1 MNKNKITEKEK
12 VKIMEDL
19 QNIDFENLKEE
30 GGIVQVK
37 VKKNQKN
44 IPSIDKIIESLTTKA
59 KKKNNKLSY
68 SDIDQAIPIE
78 LSDEIDNEYIDK
90 IYEALESEG
99 IEIIEE
105 DENDQEENVKD
116 LLVDQEEEIGSDEFD
131 ELFAESEL
139 QMYDNISLGDP
150 IKIYLK
156 EISNIELLTPS
167 RERQLAMRAQKGD
180 KKARDELIKANLRLV
195 ISIAKRYTG
204 RGLSFLDLIQ
214 EGNIGLIKAVDKF
227 DWRKG
232 FKFSTYATWWIRQS
246 ITRAIA
252 DQARTIRIPVH
263 LVETINKMNRV
274 IREYL
279 QEHGE
284 YPTTEEL
291 AKIMKKPEEKINE
304 ILMSA
309 RDVLSLN
316 APISS
321 GTGDDEESET
331 GDFVSSEDTTP
342 EEEAQKMILRERIE
356 EVLDTLSTKEAL
368 VIKMRYG
375 LLDGKQKTLEEV
387 GQYFNVTR
395 ERIRQI
401 ETKALRKLR
410 HPNRM
415 AQIRDIVESL

>member
-291 AKIMKKPEEKINE
+291 AKIMKKPEEKN
-304 ILMSA
+304 
-309 RDVLSLN
+309 
-316 APISS
+316 
-321 GTGDDEESET
+321 
-331 GDFVSSEDTTP
+331 
-342 EEEAQKMILRERIE
+342 K
-356 EVLDTLSTKEAL
+356 
-368 VIKMRYG
+368 
-375 LLDGKQKTLEEV
+375 
-387 GQYFNVTR
+387 
-395 ERIRQI
+395 
-401 ETKALRKLR
+401 
-410 HPNRM
+410 
-415 AQIRDIVESL
+415 

>member
-415 AQIRDIVESL
+415 AQLRDIVESL

>member
-1 MNKNKITEKEK
+1 MNKNKITEQEK
-12 VKIMEDL
+12 VEIMEGL
-19 QNIDFENLKEE
+19 QNVDFEELKEE
-30 GGIVQVK
+30 EGIVQIK
-37 VKKNQKN
+37 VKKSQKN
-44 IPSIDKIIESLTTKA
+44 TQFIDKIIETLKAKA

-68 SDIDQAIPIE
+68 LDIDQAIPIE
-78 LSDEIDNEYIDK
+78 MSDEIDNEYIDK

-105 DENDQEENVKD
+105 DENEEENVKNV
-116 LLVDQEEEIGSDEFD
+116 LVDQEEVEGEDFD
-131 ELFAESEL
+131 ELFADTEL

-156 EISNIELLTPS
+156 EISNIELLSPS

-263 LVETINKMNRV
+263 LVETINRMNRV

-284 YPTTEEL
+284 YPSTEEL

-316 APISS
+316 SPISS

-415 AQIRDIVESL
+415 AQLRDIVESL

>member
-12 VKIMEDL
+12 VEIMEGL
-19 QNIDFENLKEE
+19 QNVDFEELKEE
-30 GGIVQVK
+30 EGMVQLK
-37 VKKNQKN
+37 VKKSQKN
-44 IPSIDKIIESLTTKA
+44 IQSIDKIIETLKTKA

-105 DENDQEENVKD
+105 DENESEEENVKNV
-116 LLVDQEEEIGSDEFD
+116 LVDQEEVEGEDFD
-131 ELFAESEL
+131 ELFADTEL

-156 EISNIELLTPS
+156 EISNIELLSPS

-263 LVETINKMNRV
+263 LVETINRMNRV

-284 YPTTEEL
+284 YPSTEEL

-316 APISS
+316 SPISS

-415 AQIRDIVESL
+415 AQLRDIVESL

>member
-12 VKIMEDL
+12 VEIMEGL
-19 QNIDFENLKEE
+19 QNVDFEELKEE
-30 GGIVQVK
+30 EGMVQLK
-37 VKKNQKN
+37 VKKSQKN
-44 IPSIDKIIESLTTKA
+44 IQSIDKIIETLKTKA

-105 DENDQEENVKD
+105 DENEEENVKNV
-116 LLVDQEEEIGSDEFD
+116 LVDQEEEIEGDDFE
-131 ELFAESEL
+131 ELFADAEL

-156 EISNIELLTPS
+156 EISNIELLSPS

-263 LVETINKMNRV
+263 LVETINRMNRV

-284 YPTTEEL
+284 YPSTEEL

-316 APISS
+316 SPISS

-415 AQIRDIVESL
+415 AQLRDIVESL

>member
-12 VKIMEDL
+12 VEIMEGL
-19 QNIDFENLKEE
+19 QNVDFEELKEE
-30 GGIVQVK
+30 EGMVQLK
-37 VKKNQKN
+37 VKKSQKN
-44 IPSIDKIIESLTTKA
+44 IQSIDKIIETLKTKA

-105 DENDQEENVKD
+105 DENEEENVKNV
-116 LLVDQEEEIGSDEFD
+116 LVDQEEEIEGEDFD
-131 ELFAESEL
+131 ELFADTEL

-156 EISNIELLTPS
+156 EISNIELLSPS

-263 LVETINKMNRV
+263 LVETINRMNRV

-279 QEHGE
+279 QEYGE

-316 APISS
+316 SPISS

-331 GDFVSSEDTTP
+331 GDFVSSEDTT
-342 EEEAQKMILRERIE
+342 QKKKRKNDLER
-356 EVLDTLSTKEAL
+356 K
-368 VIKMRYG
+368 
-375 LLDGKQKTLEEV
+375 
-387 GQYFNVTR
+387 N
-395 ERIRQI
+395 
-401 ETKALRKLR
+401 
-410 HPNRM
+410 
-415 AQIRDIVESL
+415 

>member
-12 VKIMEDL
+12 VEIMEGL
-19 QNIDFENLKEE
+19 QNVDFEELKEE
-30 GGIVQVK
+30 EGMVQLK
-37 VKKNQKN
+37 VKKSQKN
-44 IPSIDKIIESLTTKA
+44 IQSIEKIIETLKTKA

-105 DENDQEENVKD
+105 DENEEENVKNV
-116 LLVDQEEEIGSDEFD
+116 LVDQEEEIEGDDFE
-131 ELFAESEL
+131 ELFADAEL

-156 EISNIELLTPS
+156 EISNIELLSPS

-263 LVETINKMNRV
+263 LVETINRMNRV

-316 APISS
+316 SPISS

-415 AQIRDIVESL
+415 AQLRDIVESL